1 MFVLQVPWSLL
12 SWLGNL
18 LEKTRGRRAL
28 EAASRLG
35 LWRPTFLQL
44 CFLCVAE
51 RKRDEIGQAQ
61 GGGPGTQQ
69 TLHFL
74 QIAGEIDT
82 VLNSLGVAWSSL
94 GTVR

>member
-1 MFVLQVPWSLL
+1 MVEELWSQPAG
-12 SWLGNL
+12 WAC
-18 LEKTRGRRAL
+18 K
-28 EAASRLG
+28 
-35 LWRPTFLQL
+35 WPTFLQL
-44 CFLCVAE
+44 CFLCVAK
-51 RKRDEIGQAQ
+51 RKQDEIGQAQ

-94 GTVR
+94 GTMICYL